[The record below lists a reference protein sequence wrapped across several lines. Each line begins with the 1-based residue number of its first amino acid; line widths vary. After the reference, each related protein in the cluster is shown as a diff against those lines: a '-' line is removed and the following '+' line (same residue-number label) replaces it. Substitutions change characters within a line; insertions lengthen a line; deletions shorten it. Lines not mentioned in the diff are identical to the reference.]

1 MSDQYE
7 YEEEEFN
14 TSFNG
19 QTVLRIVS
27 RLRPYWV
34 MVIAFLG
41 TVAAVSVLEAY
52 FTYLSK
58 RIIDEGI
65 VARSQEALYGL
76 LTTYGLLLVVQAVFV
91 FGFIYL
97 TGLLGERVRYDLRRD
112 MFNHLQKLSLSY
124 YNRTPVGWIMARVTS
139 DSDRVAELVTW
150 GMLDVVWSTLNI
162 ATAVYFM
169 TRINFTLAMIVFL
182 IIPIIIVVAVRFQKR
197 IITEYR
203 TVRKINSK
211 ITGTYNENI
220 TGVRVIKALTREEQN
235 LAEFSGLSG
244 EMYGASYRAAWLSAL
259 FLPTVQIISA
269 LAVGAVIWYSG
280 ATAGMGSISIGGIQ
294 AFVTYVIF
302 MIWPVQEMARVFAE
316 MQQAIASGERIFS
329 LIDAQPEI
337 VDRPD
342 AIEVDT
348 LRGDIIFD
356 HVTFYYD
363 DEVDKPVLQDFH
375 LHVRPGE
382 TIALVGPTGGGK
394 STIVNLLC
402 RFFEPKQ
409 GKIVINDHDYT
420 QMTQYAIQSRIGM
433 VLQTPHLFSG
443 PIRENIRY
451 GRLDATDDAVEVAA
465 EVAGAHEFIATLE
478 KGYDTEVG
486 EGGVL
491 LSTGQK
497 QLISL
502 ARAVLAQPDIFIMD
516 EATSSV
522 DTLTEALIQQGM
534 DALMEGRTSF
544 VIAHRLSTIRN
555 ASRILVIENGR
566 IAEMGSHTALLR
578 QNGHYYR
585 LYTQQFREE
594 MEAEIDP
601 WSENGEKTVEI
612 GPLPLGKPEMAL
624 GD

>member
-19 QTVLRIVS
+19 RTILRIVS

-65 VARSQEALYGL
+65 VARSQEALMGL
-76 LTTYGLLLVVQAVFV
+76 LTTYGLLLVAQSVFV

-280 ATAGMGSISIGGIQ
+280 ATAGMGGISIGGIQ

-348 LRGDIIFD
+348 LRGDIVFD

-451 GRLDATDDAVEVAA
+451 GRLDATDDAVEAAA

-566 IAEMGSHTALLR
+566 IAEMGSHAELLR

-612 GPLPLGKPEMAL
+612 GPLPLGKPELAL

>member
-76 LTTYGLLLVVQAVFV
+76 LTTYGLLLVAQAVFV

-451 GRLDATDDAVEVAA
+451 GRLDATDDAVEAAA
-465 EVAGAHEFIATLE
+465 EVAGAHEFITTLE